1 MAMTEDESIQTRRR
15 NLGLTIAFASILL
28 AQVGLYFAA
37 SADSS
42 AATWALMLLMGAGM
56 SLALWVA

>member
-1 MAMTEDESIQTRRR
+1 MTEDKSIRARAR
-15 NLGLTIAFASILL
+15 DLGLTIAFGSILL

-42 AATWALMLLMGAGM
+42 TATWALVLLMGAGM